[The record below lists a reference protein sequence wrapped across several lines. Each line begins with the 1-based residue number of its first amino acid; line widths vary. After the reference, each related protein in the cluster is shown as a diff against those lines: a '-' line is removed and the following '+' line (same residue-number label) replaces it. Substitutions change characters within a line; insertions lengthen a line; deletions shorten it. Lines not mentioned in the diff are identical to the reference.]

1 VTQARAEAALGATPP
16 AVLVL
21 TGVVCVQVG
30 AGLAA
35 RLFSQVSPAAVTGL
49 RLWAAALLLAVLG
62 ARGLRREITGLVRRR
77 AWADAAV
84 VVAFGLTLAVMN
96 YCIYQ
101 AFARIPLGV
110 AVTVE
115 FLGPLAVAVA
125 ATRRALD
132 LAWVA
137 LAAAGVALLSQA
149 GGPAAAAHPVLSH
162 GTGAPALA
170 GPTVGGLDLA
180 GLLFALAAA
189 ASWAIYILLSAATGR
204 RFPGSSG
211 LTVAMIVAA
220 LAVTP
225 TGLLAGGGVALLSRA
240 GDTAPAAAVHDPGGA
255 SLAGLNVA
263 GLLFALAAAASWA
276 IYILLS
282 AATGRRFPGS
292 SGLTVA
298 MAVAALAVTPVGVAA
313 GGRSLLRPGVLA
325 TGAVIGLLS
334 SIIPYSLEL
343 ETLRRVPAKVFG
355 IWMSVEP
362 AVAALV
368 GLVMLSQSLTLAEWA
383 AIGCVTVASAGA
395 ALSAR

>member
-1 VTQARAEAALGATPP
+1 MTQARAEAALGATPP

-62 ARGLRREITGLVRRR
+62 ARGLRREISGLIRRR

-149 GGPAAAAHPVLSH
+149 GDPAAAAHPVLSH

-189 ASWAIYILLSAATGR
+189 VSWAIYILLSAATGR

-220 LAVTP
+220 LAV
-225 TGLLAGGGVALLSRA
+225 
-240 GDTAPAAAVHDPGGA
+240 AP
-255 SLAGLNVA
+255 A
-263 GLLFALAAAASWA
+263 GLL
-276 IYILLS
+276 
-282 AATGRRFPGS
+282 
-292 SGLTVA
+292 
-298 MAVAALAVTPVGVAA
+298 A
-313 GGRSLLRPGVLA
+313 GGRSLLRPDVLA
-325 TGAVIGLLS
+325 TGAAIGLLS

-343 ETLRRVPAKVFG
+343 ETLRRVPPKVFG
-355 IWMSVEP
+355 IWMSLEP
-362 AVAALV
+362 AIAALV
-368 GLVMLSQSLTLAEWA
+368 GLVMLGQSLSLLEWA

>member
-1 VTQARAEAALGATPP
+1 MTQARTEAALGATPP

-21 TGVVCVQVG
+21 TGVVSVQVG

-35 RLFSQVSPAAVTGL
+35 RLFSQVPPAAVTGL

-62 ARGLRREITGLVRRR
+62 ARGLRREITGLIRRR
-77 AWADAAV
+77 AWTDAAV

-96 YCIYQ
+96 YSIYQ
-101 AFARIPLGV
+101 AFARIPLGI

-125 ATRRALD
+125 ASRRALD

-137 LAAAGVALLSQA
+137 LAGAGVALLSQEGGSVAPGA
-149 GGPAAAAHPVLSH
+149 GHGAASQ
-162 GTGAPALA
+162 GLA
-170 GPTVGGLDLA
+170 GINLA

-211 LTVAMIVAA
+211 LTVAMGVAA

-225 TGLLAGGGVALLSRA
+225 
-240 GDTAPAAAVHDPGGA
+240 
-255 SLAGLNVA
+255 A
-263 GLLFALAAAASWA
+263 GLL
-276 IYILLS
+276 
-282 AATGRRFPGS
+282 
-292 SGLTVA
+292 
-298 MAVAALAVTPVGVAA
+298 A
-313 GGRSLLRPGVLA
+313 GGRSLLRPGVLG
-325 TGAVIGLLS
+325 TGVAIGLLS

-355 IWMSVEP
+355 IWMSLEP

-368 GLVMLSQSLTLAEWA
+368 GLVMLSQSLSLAEWG

-395 ALSAR
+395 ALWVK

>member
-1 VTQARAEAALGATPP
+1 VTQARAEAAIGATPP

-149 GGPAAAAHPVLSH
+149 GGPEAAAHPVLSH
-162 GTGAPALA
+162 TAGAPALA

-225 TGLLAGGGVALLSRA
+225 TGLLAGG
-240 GDTAPAAAVHDPGGA
+240 
-255 SLAGLNVA
+255 
-263 GLLFALAAAASWA
+263 
-276 IYILLS
+276 
-282 AATGRRFPGS
+282 
-292 SGLTVA
+292 
-298 MAVAALAVTPVGVAA
+298 
-313 GGRSLLRPGVLA
+313 RSLLRAEVLA
-325 TGAVIGLLS
+325 TGAAIGLLS

-343 ETLRRVPAKVFG
+343 ETLRRVPPKVFG
-355 IWMSVEP
+355 IWMSLEP
-362 AVAALV
+362 AIAALV
-368 GLVMLSQSLTLAEWA
+368 GLVMLSQSLSLLEWA

>member
-1 VTQARAEAALGATPP
+1 MTQARAEAALGATPP

-21 TGVVCVQVG
+21 TGVVSVQVG

-35 RLFSQVSPAAVTGL
+35 RLFSQVPPAAVTGL
-49 RLWAAALLLAVLG
+49 RLWTAAVLLALLG

-77 AWADAAV
+77 AWTDAAV

-101 AFARIPLGV
+101 AFARIPLGI

-125 ATRRALD
+125 ASRRALD

-137 LAAAGVALLSQA
+137 LAGAGVALLSQE
-149 GGPAAAAHPVLSH
+149 GGSAAHPAGH
-162 GTGAPALA
+162 GLA
-170 GPTVGGLDLA
+170 GHGLA
-180 GLLFALAAA
+180 GLNPAGLAFALAAGA
-189 ASWAIYILLSAATGR
+189 AWAVYILLSAATGR

-211 LTVAMIVAA
+211 LT
-220 LAVTP
+220 L
-225 TGLLAGGGVALLSRA
+225 
-240 GDTAPAAAVHDPGGA
+240 
-255 SLAGLNVA
+255 
-263 GLLFALAAAASWA
+263 
-276 IYILLS
+276 
-282 AATGRRFPGS
+282 
-292 SGLTVA
+292 A
-298 MAVAALAVTPVGVAA
+298 MAVAALAVTPAGLLA
-313 GGRSLLRPGVLA
+313 GGRDLLRPGVLG
-325 TGAVIGLLS
+325 TGAAIGLLS

-362 AVAALV
+362 AVAALI
-368 GLVMLSQSLTLAEWA
+368 GLAMLGQSLSLAEWA

-395 ALSAR
+395 ALSVR

>member
-1 VTQARAEAALGATPP
+1 
-16 AVLVL
+16 
-21 TGVVCVQVG
+21 
-30 AGLAA
+30 
-35 RLFSQVSPAAVTGL
+35 
-49 RLWAAALLLAVLG
+49 
-62 ARGLRREITGLVRRR
+62 
-77 AWADAAV
+77 

-96 YCIYQ
+96 YSIYQ

-189 ASWAIYILLSAATGR
+189 VSWAIYILLSAATGR

-211 LTVAMIVAA
+211 LTVAMGVAA

-225 TGLLAGGGVALLSRA
+225 
-240 GDTAPAAAVHDPGGA
+240 
-255 SLAGLNVA
+255 A
-263 GLLFALAAAASWA
+263 GLL
-276 IYILLS
+276 
-282 AATGRRFPGS
+282 
-292 SGLTVA
+292 
-298 MAVAALAVTPVGVAA
+298 A

-334 SIIPYSLEL
+334 SIIPYSLEM

-355 IWMSVEP
+355 IWMSLEP
-362 AVAALV
+362 AIAALV
-368 GLVMLSQSLTLAEWA
+368 GLVMLGQSLSLVEWA

-395 ALSAR
+395 ALTAT

>member
-77 AWADAAV
+77 AWADGAV

-96 YCIYQ
+96 YSIYQ

-162 GTGAPALA
+162 GAGAPALA

-189 ASWAIYILLSAATGR
+189 VSWAIYILLSAATGR

-225 TGLLAGGGVALLSRA
+225 
-240 GDTAPAAAVHDPGGA
+240 
-255 SLAGLNVA
+255 A
-263 GLLFALAAAASWA
+263 GLL
-276 IYILLS
+276 
-282 AATGRRFPGS
+282 
-292 SGLTVA
+292 
-298 MAVAALAVTPVGVAA
+298 A

-325 TGAVIGLLS
+325 TGAAIGLLS

-343 ETLRRVPAKVFG
+343 ETLRRVPPKVFG
-355 IWMSVEP
+355 IWMSLEP
-362 AVAALV
+362 AIAALV
-368 GLVMLSQSLTLAEWA
+368 GLVMLGQSLSLLEWA

>member
-1 VTQARAEAALGATPP
+1 
-16 AVLVL
+16 VLVL
-21 TGVVCVQVG
+21 AGVVCVQVG

-35 RLFSQVSPAAVTGL
+35 RLFTQVPPAAVTGL

-96 YCIYQ
+96 YSIYQ

-125 ATRRALD
+125 ASRRVLD

-137 LAAAGVALLSQA
+137 LAGAGVALLSQE
-149 GGPAAAAHPVLSH
+149 GG
-162 GTGAPALA
+162 GAPAAGGHGTSPILA
-170 GPTVGGLDLA
+170 GHGLAGLDLA

-189 ASWAIYILLSAATGR
+189 VSWAIYILLSAATGR
-204 RFPGSSG
+204 RFPGASG
-211 LTVAMIVAA
+211 LTVAMGVAA

-225 TGLLAGGGVALLSRA
+225 
-240 GDTAPAAAVHDPGGA
+240 
-255 SLAGLNVA
+255 A
-263 GLLFALAAAASWA
+263 GLL
-276 IYILLS
+276 
-282 AATGRRFPGS
+282 
-292 SGLTVA
+292 
-298 MAVAALAVTPVGVAA
+298 A
-313 GGRSLLRPGVLA
+313 GGRSLLRPGVLG
-325 TGAVIGLLS
+325 TGVAIGLLS

-343 ETLRRVPAKVFG
+343 EALRRIPAKVFG
-355 IWMSVEP
+355 IWMSLEP

-368 GLVMLSQSLTLAEWA
+368 GLVMLGQGLSLAEWA

-395 ALSAR
+395 ALSVK

>member
-1 VTQARAEAALGATPP
+1 MTQARAEAALGATPP
-16 AVLVL
+16 AILVL
-21 TGVVCVQVG
+21 TGVVSVQIG

-35 RLFSQVSPAAVTGL
+35 RLFTQVPPAAVTGL
-49 RLWAAALLLAVLG
+49 RLWTAAVLLAVLG
-62 ARGLRREITGLVRRR
+62 ARGLRREVTGLIRRR
-77 AWADAAV
+77 AWPDAAV
-84 VVAFGLTLAVMN
+84 VVTFGLTLAVMN

-101 AFARIPLGV
+101 AFARIPLGI

-125 ATRRALD
+125 ASRRLLD

-137 LAAAGVALLSQA
+137 
-149 GGPAAAAHPVLSH
+149 
-162 GTGAPALA
+162 
-170 GPTVGGLDLA
+170 
-180 GLLFALAAA
+180 
-189 ASWAIYILLSAATGR
+189 
-204 RFPGSSG
+204 
-211 LTVAMIVAA
+211 
-220 LAVTP
+220 
-225 TGLLAGGGVALLSRA
+225 LAGGGVALLSRA
-240 GDTAPAAAVHDPGGA
+240 GDTAAAGAVHEPGA
-255 SLAGLNVA
+255 SVAGLNVA

-298 MAVAALAVTPVGVAA
+298 MAVAALAVTPAGLVA

-325 TGAVIGLLS
+325 TGAAIGLLS

-368 GLVMLSQSLTLAEWA
+368 GLVMLSQSLSLAEWA

>member
-21 TGVVCVQVG
+21 AGVVSVQVG

-62 ARGLRREITGLVRRR
+62 ARGLRREITGLIRRR
-77 AWADAAV
+77 AGRDAAV

-96 YCIYQ
+96 YSIYQ
-101 AFARIPLGV
+101 AFARIPLGI

-125 ATRRALD
+125 ASRRALD

-137 LAAAGVALLSQA
+137 LAGAGVALLSQE
-149 GGPAAAAHPVLSH
+149 GGPAPASAGH
-162 GTGAPALA
+162 GSTAPALA
-170 GPTVGGLDLA
+170 GPGLGGLDLA

-189 ASWAIYILLSAATGR
+189 AA
-204 RFPGSSG
+204 
-211 LTVAMIVAA
+211 
-220 LAVTP
+220 
-225 TGLLAGGGVALLSRA
+225 
-240 GDTAPAAAVHDPGGA
+240 
-255 SLAGLNVA
+255 
-263 GLLFALAAAASWA
+263 WA

-298 MAVAALAVTPVGVAA
+298 MAVAALAVTPAGLLA
-313 GGRSLLRPGVLA
+313 GGRTLLRPGVLG
-325 TGAVIGLLS
+325 TGVAIGLLS

-355 IWMSVEP
+355 IWMSLEP

-368 GLVMLSQSLTLAEWA
+368 GLVMLGQSLSLAEWA

-395 ALSAR
+395 ALSVR

>member
-1 VTQARAEAALGATPP
+1 MTQARAEAALGATPP

-21 TGVVCVQVG
+21 TGIVSVQVG

-35 RLFSQVSPAAVTGL
+35 RLFSQVPPAAVTGL
-49 RLWAAALLLAVLG
+49 RLWTAAVLLAVLG

-77 AWADAAV
+77 AWTDAAV

-101 AFARIPLGV
+101 AFARIPLGI

-125 ATRRALD
+125 ASRRALD
-132 LAWVA
+132 LVWVA
-137 LAAAGVALLSQA
+137 LAGAGVALL
-149 GGPAAAAHPVLSH
+149 
-162 GTGAPALA
+162 T
-170 GPTVGGLDLA
+170 
-180 GLLFALAAA
+180 
-189 ASWAIYILLSAATGR
+189 TGR

-211 LTVAMIVAA
+211 LTVAMGVAA

-225 TGLLAGGGVALLSRA
+225 
-240 GDTAPAAAVHDPGGA
+240 
-255 SLAGLNVA
+255 A
-263 GLLFALAAAASWA
+263 GLL
-276 IYILLS
+276 
-282 AATGRRFPGS
+282 
-292 SGLTVA
+292 
-298 MAVAALAVTPVGVAA
+298 A
-313 GGRSLLRPGVLA
+313 GGRSLLRPAVLG
-325 TGAVIGLLS
+325 TGAAIGLLS

-355 IWMSVEP
+355 IWMSLEP

-368 GLVMLSQSLTLAEWA
+368 GLVMLGQSLSLAEWA

-395 ALSAR
+395 ALSAN

>member
-1 VTQARAEAALGATPP
+1 VTLARAEAALGATPP

-21 TGVVCVQVG
+21 TGIVSVQVG

-35 RLFSQVSPAAVTGL
+35 RLFSQVPPAAVTGL
-49 RLWAAALLLAVLG
+49 RLWTAAVLLAVLG
-62 ARGLRREITGLVRRR
+62 ARGLRREITGLIRRR
-77 AWADAAV
+77 AWTDAAV

-96 YCIYQ
+96 YSIYQ

-125 ATRRALD
+125 ASRRALD
-132 LAWVA
+132 LVWVA
-137 LAAAGVALLSQA
+137 LAGAGVALLSRA
-149 GGPAAAAHPVLSH
+149 GGPAPAAGGHSGAGSAAAGH
-162 GTGAPALA
+162 GLA
-170 GPTVGGLDLA
+170 GLNLA

-189 ASWAIYILLSAATGR
+189 
-204 RFPGSSG
+204 
-211 LTVAMIVAA
+211 V
-220 LAVTP
+220 
-225 TGLLAGGGVALLSRA
+225 
-240 GDTAPAAAVHDPGGA
+240 
-255 SLAGLNVA
+255 
-263 GLLFALAAAASWA
+263 SWA

-298 MAVAALAVTPVGVAA
+298 MAVAALAVTPSGLLA
-313 GGRSLLRPGVLA
+313 GGRSLLRPAVLG
-325 TGAVIGLLS
+325 TGAAIGLLS

-355 IWMSVEP
+355 IWMSLEP

-368 GLVMLSQSLTLAEWA
+368 GLVMLGQSLRLAEWA

-395 ALSAR
+395 ALSVN

>member
-96 YCIYQ
+96 YSIYQ

-149 GGPAAAAHPVLSH
+149 GGPAAATHPVLSH
-162 GTGAPALA
+162 GAGAPVVA

-225 TGLLAGGGVALLSRA
+225 
-240 GDTAPAAAVHDPGGA
+240 
-255 SLAGLNVA
+255 A
-263 GLLFALAAAASWA
+263 GLL
-276 IYILLS
+276 
-282 AATGRRFPGS
+282 
-292 SGLTVA
+292 
-298 MAVAALAVTPVGVAA
+298 A

-343 ETLRRVPAKVFG
+343 ETLRRVPPKVFG
-355 IWMSVEP
+355 IWMSLEP
-362 AVAALV
+362 AIAALV
-368 GLVMLSQSLTLAEWA
+368 GLVLLGQSLSLLEWA